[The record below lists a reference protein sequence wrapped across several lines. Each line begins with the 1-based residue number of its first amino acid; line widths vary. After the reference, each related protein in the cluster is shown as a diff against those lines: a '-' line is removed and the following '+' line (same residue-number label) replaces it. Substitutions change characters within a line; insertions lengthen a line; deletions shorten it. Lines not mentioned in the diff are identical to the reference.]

1 MKLNKTF
8 KFLNKSKFISLNKN
22 PQKNFSYKILSPN
35 SLLFTHKKNMDRT
48 HKLMTYMKP
57 PQNLKEIHMRD
68 ENDFEPGLGYFS
80 SENFSLKLFEYETK
94 QNTPDEGFVQVTIPF
109 DTVPKLQNDYRLLY
123 TNRMRNG
130 KLIELLDYLSALS
143 AYRYSDVL
151 PKSKKATFVT
161 ASVDNIE
168 LYKDVNV
175 NNPLVINAY
184 PSWIGQSSMEIRMDL
199 FSDRNIT
206 EQSFLGSAFFMY
218 VMREG
223 DDYKKKKT
231 INPLNTDK
239 IHDEIEREKS
249 KIRFEI
255 GSQNKKIR
263 IQASENSLN
272 KKAPNQGESEILH
285 NLFIEV
291 KKNKDAKKFKS
302 IKETKIVKNV
312 LMHSQNM
319 NVNGHVFGGYIMKE
333 ALDAAYICA
342 YMHSNQEPPIVF
354 AIDNVTFYKPVI
366 IGSVAKFVANVCFVH
381 EELIHVS
388 VEVHNYIDKNPVLT
402 TMINV
407 TYLTNSRT
415 EDVYPTSY
423 ECGVKYLESK
433 RRLEGLFSY
442 I

>member
-1 MKLNKTF
+1 MKFYIIYL
-8 KFLNKSKFISLNKN
+8 
-22 PQKNFSYKILSPN
+22 
-35 SLLFTHKKNMDRT
+35 
-48 HKLMTYMKP
+48 
-57 PQNLKEIHMRD
+57 
-68 ENDFEPGLGYFS
+68 
-80 SENFSLKLFEYETK
+80 LKL
-94 QNTPDEGFVQVTIPF
+94 
-109 DTVPKLQNDYRLLY
+109 
-123 TNRMRNG
+123 
-130 KLIELLDYLSALS
+130 
-143 AYRYSDVL
+143 
-151 PKSKKATFVT
+151 
-161 ASVDNIE
+161 
-168 LYKDVNV
+168 
-175 NNPLVINAY
+175 
-184 PSWIGQSSMEIRMDL
+184 
-199 FSDRNIT
+199 
-206 EQSFLGSAFFMY
+206 
-218 VMREG
+218 
-223 DDYKKKKT
+223 
-231 INPLNTDK
+231 
-239 IHDEIEREKS
+239 
-249 KIRFEI
+249 
-255 GSQNKKIR
+255 
-263 IQASENSLN
+263 
-272 KKAPNQGESEILH
+272 
-285 NLFIEV
+285 